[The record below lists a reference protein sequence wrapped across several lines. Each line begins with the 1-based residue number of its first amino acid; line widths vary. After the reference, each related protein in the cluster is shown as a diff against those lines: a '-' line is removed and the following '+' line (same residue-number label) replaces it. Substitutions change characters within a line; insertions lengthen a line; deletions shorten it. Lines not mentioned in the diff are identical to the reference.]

1 MPVKYL
7 RDQRHTATVAE
18 IAQSRFPFPSEEH
31 PELET
36 LLNNPEPSISVGE
49 WEGEPLYPDIVVVRR
64 PGQWLE
70 IMAQVET
77 ADTMTDEQAEKR
89 WLPYSKMGELLLYV
103 PSGQVQAGEA
113 PLPQARHLLQG
124 HPHLAL
130 PAGVGPHDR
139 RGVGD
144 TP

>member
-36 LLNNPEPSISVGE
+36 LLNDPEPSISVGE
-49 WEGEPLYPDIVVVRR
+49 WEGQPLYPDIVVVRR

-70 IMAQVET
+70 IVAQVET
-77 ADTMTDEQAEKR
+77 VDTVTDEQAQKF
-89 WLPYSKMGELLLYV
+89 WLPYSKMGELVLYV
-103 PSGQVQAGEA
+103 PSGQVQQAKRLCRKHGINYKGIRTWRYRPVWGLTIAEA
-113 PLPQARHLLQG
+113 
-124 HPHLAL
+124 
-130 PAGVGPHDR
+130 
-139 RGVGD
+139 
-144 TP
+144 